1 MFKNLTKITIIYMP
15 LLALLL
21 LPIFPVPVYILHIFF
36 IILMYIAL
44 STSFNI
50 MAGYTGYVP
59 FGHAAFFGL
68 GAYTTAVMAF
78 QFGVSIFLALPL
90 AGIIS
95 MLFAALIGYPTLRLR
110 GVYFAIATLVF
121 NFIVEF
127 MIYNIPW
134 TRGARGITLP
144 LLPFS
149 MRTNKIIFYYSML
162 TIAVATVYVAYKILN
177 SKFGLAL
184 ISIREDED
192 AAEALGVNTA
202 RYKFYAFLISAFLAG
217 IPGGLYAGY
226 MSYINPE
233 TVFTLYIALN
243 LILMAILGG
252 MGTLIGPII
261 GPIILVTIS
270 EYLRYTISS
279 AWYITILG
287 IILILIMRY
296 LPEGICSIL
305 VKKAPYI
312 GKYIG

>member
-1 MFKNLTKITIIYMP
+1 
-15 LLALLL
+15 
-21 LPIFPVPVYILHIFF
+21 
-36 IILMYIAL
+36 
-44 STSFNI
+44 

-78 QFGVSIFLALPL
+78 QFGVSIFLTLPL

-144 LLPFS
+144 LLPFP

-162 TIAVATVYVAYKILN
+162 TVAVVTVYIAYKILN

-192 AAEALGVNTA
+192 AAEALAVNTA
-202 RYKFYAFLISAFLAG
+202 RYKFYAFLISTFLAG

-243 LILMAILGG
+243 LILMTILGG
-252 MGTLIGPII
+252 MGTLTGPII

-279 AWYITILG
+279 AWYITIFG
-287 IILILIMRY
+287 VILILIMRY
-296 LPEGICSIL
+296 LPEGVYSIL
-305 VKKAPYI
+305 VKKVPYI

>member
-1 MFKNLTKITIIYMP
+1 MP

-78 QFGVSIFLALPL
+78 QFGVSIFLTLPL

-296 LPEGICSIL
+296 LPEGIYSIL